1 MGELEGD
8 FRVFWVVD
16 WGVVKLVVW
25 VRLGEEL
32 RVICREFGA
41 LVWVEEKR
49 RKVADL
55 WQRKGAISGFSPAGD
70 CTGRGVEVLGSL
82 RDLLSSLSLEVL
94 LGFCSTGSGAIECR
108 NGGGRRL
115 CMCTAE
121 EGGARRS
128 GMSRG
133 RAGGQGQQ
141 VRTMRCRSVKAA
153 VAEKGKNQRRRKRER
168 KKEGGGREFLWA
180 GPPC

>member
-1 MGELEGD
+1 M
-8 FRVFWVVD
+8 
-16 WGVVKLVVW
+16 
-25 VRLGEEL
+25 
-32 RVICREFGA
+32 ICREFSA
-41 LVWVEEKR
+41 LVWVEGKR
-49 RKVADL
+49 RKVANL

-115 CMCTAE
+115 CRCTAE

-128 GMSRG
+128 GLSRG
-133 RAGGQGQQ
+133 RAGVQGQH
-141 VRTMRCRSVKAA
+141 VRTMMCRSVKAA
-153 VAEKGKNQRRRKRER
+153 GAEKGKIREEGSGRGRRREEEENPCGPGLRAEKKRLR
-168 KKEGGGREFLWA
+168 KKRRKGRRRGVN
-180 GPPC
+180 GPDQKNGKEK

>member
-16 WGVVKLVVW
+16 WGVVKLVVR

-55 WQRKGAISGFSPAGD
+55 WQRKGAISRFSPAGD
-70 CTGRGVEVLGSL
+70 CTGRGVEVLGSEGHCFL
-82 RDLLSSLSLEVL
+82 VLELLVSTGFC
-94 LGFCSTGSGAIECR
+94 LGF
-108 NGGGRRL
+108 
-115 CMCTAE
+115 
-121 EGGARRS
+121 
-128 GMSRG
+128 
-133 RAGGQGQQ
+133 
-141 VRTMRCRSVKAA
+141 
-153 VAEKGKNQRRRKRER
+153 
-168 KKEGGGREFLWA
+168 
-180 GPPC
+180 